1 MGNTVSSPN
10 SQSTIFD
17 RQTLPRNEKN
27 KLVPKLV
34 PSTING
40 HSQRNNNNNNNGGN
54 PENSRVLFL
63 LYLINRTWN
72 VVVDGKKR

>member
-10 SQSTIFD
+10 SQSSIFG
-17 RQTLPRNEKN
+17 RQTLPRTEKN
-27 KLVPKLV
+27 KLVPELV
-34 PSTING
+34 SNTISGRN
-40 HSQRNNNNNNNGGN
+40 QRNNNNNGN
-54 PENSRVLFL
+54 HPENSRVLFL